1 MNIMDIVLPGINL
14 WFLLVLLLTAFIL
27 GMIVSFRMG
36 AGHGGYYRDI
46 R

>member
-14 WFLLVLLLTAFIL
+14 WFLLVLLLAAFIL
-27 GMIVSFRMG
+27 GMFAALHMFSVR
-36 AGHGGYYRDI
+36 GYYRDGL